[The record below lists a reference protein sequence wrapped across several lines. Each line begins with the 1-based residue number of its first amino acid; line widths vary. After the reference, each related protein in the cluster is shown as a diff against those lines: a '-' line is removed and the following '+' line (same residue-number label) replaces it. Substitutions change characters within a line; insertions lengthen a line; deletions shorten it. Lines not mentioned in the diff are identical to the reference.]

1 MGVRIATPSLRVT
14 ENMTMSAPNLDN
26 IRQGVLDRMERGDR
40 LVKGAIIAA
49 AVAEGLLLAVAVFI
63 ADWSNPLHRLVFVL
77 SILTY
82 SVIACGLVAL
92 AGHISRSVGR
102 VLIALESLS
111 SR

>member
-1 MGVRIATPSLRVT
+1 
-14 ENMTMSAPNLDN
+14 MTTSAQDLDS

-40 LVKGAIIAA
+40 LVKGAIMAA
-49 AVAEGLLLAVAVFI
+49 AILEALLLVAAIRI
-63 ADWSNPLHRLVFVL
+63 ADWSNPLDRLVFVL

-92 AGHISRSVGR
+92 AGHISRSTGR

-111 SR
+111 KH